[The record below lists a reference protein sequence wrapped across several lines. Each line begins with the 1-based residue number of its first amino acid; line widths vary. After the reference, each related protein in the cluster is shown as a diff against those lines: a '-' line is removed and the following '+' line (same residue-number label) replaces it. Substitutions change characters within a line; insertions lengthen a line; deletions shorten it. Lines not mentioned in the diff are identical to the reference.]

1 MNNTIKKSLLAVLSF
16 LLVLACGLGVMSY
29 NPARAE
35 VGPIISTEETAEAN
49 VTTEE
54 NSGLR
59 FTATVNGTAYRA
71 LLGKYGD
78 EKVDA
83 GMLVVPTDIV
93 TQAATD
99 SKDFTFAG
107 MAQVSALN
115 DFTYHAMA
123 TNFKAKGED
132 YQFFITIANIAE
144 RNYAR
149 DYSARAFVKITAS
162 ELETVDGVDNSAF
175 VKEGDAYYAYAEFNT
190 ENARNVFEVSKNA
203 VAGGDLGDS
212 ADIAKKFM
220 DKIVDL
226 KYDQATSSVVIANN
240 NANYTSP
247 FTVEKD
253 GFGNYV
259 VNGKGVN
266 PLAMFYNGERKT
278 EFTFTDTVNVATVNT
293 LVSQGAT
300 YNEKGEI
307 VLTGVDYANNFQ
319 GTHKLVSNSYVGF
332 EGLYGLNTYID
343 IYYTGDNFPYVTF
356 FADQVDGILNSYD
369 KNGHDDLVNKVH
381 TEEGLNRAGITFMCG
396 GRTYSSD
403 KANANQNSASTLY
416 VFGPYRYDD
425 NFYKAF
431 GNANH
436 NGLKHSTVDK
446 TKEYKLT
453 VGVID
458 DPKSGNIA
466 IDYTL
471 WSKNGEEYSTKVY
484 SYVCYTYNTTVAKM
498 KSVLGLGETDELKG
512 KIILYAGIRGEGV
525 NTTFSYSMPYTKNA

>member
-1 MNNTIKKSLLAVLSF
+1 MSNTIKKSLLAVLSF
-16 LLVLACGLGVMSY
+16 LLVLACGVGVMTY
-29 NPARAE
+29 NPAQASASP
-35 VGPIISTEETAEAN
+35 VISTVEAAEAN
-49 VTTEE
+49 VTTED

-59 FTATVNGTAYRA
+59 FTANVNGAAYRA
-71 LLGKYGD
+71 LLGEYGED
-78 EKVDA
+78 KVDA
-83 GMLVVPTDIV
+83 GMLIVPTNIV
-93 TQAATD
+93 TAAAEEG
-99 SKDFTFAG
+99 KEFTFAG
-107 MAQVSALN
+107 MKQVEALN
-115 DFTYHAMA
+115 GFTYHGI
-123 TNFKAKGED
+123 TESFRVNGDD
-132 YQFFITIANIAE
+132 YQFSVTVADIAE
-144 RNYAR
+144 KNYAR
-149 DYSARAFVKITAS
+149 DYSARAFVKVAVS
-162 ELETVDGVDNSAF
+162 ELVALDGVDNTAF
-175 VKEGDAYYAYAEFNT
+175 VQDGDAFYAYAEFDAD
-190 ENARNVFEVSKNA
+190 NARNVFEVACAS

-212 ADIAKKFM
+212 APIAKKFM

-247 FTVEKD
+247 FVVEKD
-253 GFGNYV
+253 GFGNFV

-266 PLAMFYNGERKT
+266 PIAMFYNGERKT
-278 EFTFTDTVNVATVNT
+278 EYTFTDTTNAATVNT
-293 LVSQGAT
+293 VLTQGAT
-300 YNEKGEI
+300 YNEKGEA
-307 VLTGVDYANNFQ
+307 VLAGVDYANNFQ

-369 KNGHDDLVNKVH
+369 KNGHDDKVNNVH
-381 TEEGLNRAGITFMCG
+381 TEEGLNRAGITLMCG

-425 NFYKAF
+425 NFYKSF

-471 WSKNGEEYSTKVY
+471 WSKNGEEYSTKIY
-484 SYVCYTYNTTVAKM
+484 SYVCYTSNTTVSKM

>member
-175 VKEGDAYYAYAEFNT
+175 VKEDDAYYAYAEFNT

-293 LVSQGAT
+293 LVSQGAKFT
-300 YNEKGEI
+300 EDKKVE
-307 VLTGVDYANNFQ
+307 LTGVVYKNNYL
-319 GTHKLVSNSYVGF
+319 GTHKSTSNNYIGF

-369 KNGHDDLVNKVH
+369 TNGHDDKVNNVH
-381 TEEGLNRAGITFMCG
+381 TEEGLNKAGITFMPG
-396 GRTYSSD
+396 GRTYNGGNNNMNTPTS
-403 KANANQNSASTLY
+403 LY

-425 NFYKAF
+425 NFLNGF
-431 GNANH
+431 SNTMH
-436 NGLKHSTVDK
+436 NELKHATVVAGR
-446 TKEYKLT
+446 EYKLT
-453 VGVID
+453 VGIIE
-458 DPKSGNIA
+458 SSAGGNLA
-466 IDYTL
+466 IDYVL
-471 WSKNGEEYSTKVY
+471 SYKNGDEYTKITN
-484 SYVCYTYNTTVAKM
+484 YVCKAKDGVTVSKM